1 MEKYDVRTSIGV
13 DFIYIGNDVNGN
25 CKYAVNYRYFLTKAE
40 EDKLFNTRVEI
51 ARRRAKAAFFDRE
64 ITSHIEPFFVIRPVG
79 NFIEVVK
86 NINKAK
92 RQVI

>member
-1 MEKYDVRTSIGV
+1 MKKYDVKTVNGV

-25 CKYAVNYRYFLTKAE
+25 CKYAVNYRYFLTKE
-40 EDKLFNTRVEI
+40 DGDKLFTTKREI
-51 ARRRAKAAFFDRE
+51 AQRRAKAAFFDRE
-64 ITSHIEPFFVIRPVG
+64 LTSHPEPFFVIRPIG
-79 NFIEVVK
+79 CFTEVVR